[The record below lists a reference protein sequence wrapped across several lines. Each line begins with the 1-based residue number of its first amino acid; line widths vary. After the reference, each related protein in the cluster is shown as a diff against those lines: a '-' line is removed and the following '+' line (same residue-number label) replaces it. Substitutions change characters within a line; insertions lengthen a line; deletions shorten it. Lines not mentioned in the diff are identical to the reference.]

1 MKLNRRIVVI
11 GVAAGV
17 LAVGGVGIAQ
27 AVGGSSEEPVTG
39 PAAEQAK
46 SAALKAAGGGTVL
59 EIERQDGDGPAGG
72 STALFE
78 VEVRRLDGSQIEIH
92 LDDRFQPVG
101 KAPDDDS
108 GAESDSE
115 SGSDDGSDG

>member
-1 MKLNRRIVVI
+1 MKLNRRMVVV
-11 GVAAGV
+11 GATVGV

-46 SAALKAAGGGTVL
+46 SAALKASGGGTVL
-59 EIERQDGDGPAGG
+59 EIERQDGDGAG
-72 STALFE
+72 LFE
-78 VEVRRLDGSQIEIH
+78 VEVRRADGSQIEIH

-101 KAPDDDS
+101 TVPDDDS
-108 GAESDSE
+108 GAGDENN
-115 SGSDDGSDG
+115 SGEGSDGS